1 MRLSP
6 PLLLVA
12 VVAAVVT
19 SVPAVAGPLRG
30 ALVPLSS
37 EAIVAGEP
45 VLVRFTLTNVSKV
58 DAWVIDYETPLRGLS
73 EDLFHVVRDGRP
85 VPYEGLHALRLGALP
100 ENWMKIAPGETLS
113 AVVDLAS
120 AYPMHLHGQYRIS
133 YDGALQVFSGAGA
146 PPSVVVDEEGRLD
159 AEQTGLELDAAAESL
174 TTEAVSAEVVGLVVK
189 GDAEPRAIAPAIGH
203 TRTFSGCTT
212 TQQSALNLGQTNG
225 RANALRAYNA
235 ATSFN
240 TWYRTWFGNSSSS
253 VSTVRGRF
261 ANSYNRMNQNIQFF
275 CGSQAPLCSGSIVL
289 YTYKQ
294 VTNQIWVC
302 SIYTSQ
308 SNTFKAHAVNH
319 ETYHWNTVAGA
330 DDVTYG
336 NSQCRSLA
344 SSNPSA
350 ALRNADNYAYAAD
363 TAP

>member
-1 MRLSP
+1 LAI
-6 PLLLVA
+6 LAALFVA
-12 VVAAVVT
+12 VG
-19 SVPAVAGPLRG
+19 PASAGPLR
-30 ALVPLSS
+30 AELAPLSS
-37 EAIVAGEP
+37 EPIVAGEP
-45 VLVRFTLTNVSKV
+45 ALLRFTLTNVSKT
-58 DAWVIDYETPLRGLS
+58 DAFVIDYETPLRGLA
-73 EDLFHVVRDGRP
+73 EDLFHVVRDGRT
-85 VPYEGLHALRLGALP
+85 VPYEGMHALRLGALP
-100 ENWMKIAPGETLS
+100 ENWIKLAPGESVS

-120 AYPMHLHGQYRIS
+120 AYPMHLSGQYRVS
-133 YDGALQVFSGAGA
+133 YDGALQVFRGAGT
-146 PPSVVVDEEGRLD
+146 PPSVSLDASGRLD
-159 AEQTGLELDAAAESL
+159 EEQSRFEREAAAEAL
-174 TTEAVSAEVVGLVVK
+174 TSEAVFTDVVALVVE
-189 GDAEPRAIAPAIGH
+189 GDAEPRAIVPAIGH

-212 TQQSALNLGQTNG
+212 TQQSALNYGQTNG

-240 TWYRTWFGNSSSS
+240 TWYRTWFGNSSGS

-261 ANSYNRMNQNIQFF
+261 GNSYNRMNQNIQFF

-336 NSQCRSLA
+336 SAQCRSLA